1 MERATLARPY
11 ADAVAKLAAAGN
23 NWGIWSQRLALISQV
38 SGDAQVQSL
47 AANPAVPASR
57 VAELIMAVCGDPLG
71 VEGNNLTQ
79 LLAENKRLALLPEI
93 VRLFE
98 IAKAAE
104 EGVLE
109 AHITT
114 AYELNVEQMAGLVAK
129 LESKF
134 GRKIHTTQS
143 VDTDLIGGVLIQ
155 VGDEIMDASVR
166 GGLENLAATL
176 KA

>member
-23 NWGIWSQRLALISQV
+23 NWGPWSQRLALLAQV
-38 SGDAQVQSL
+38 CGDAQVQAL
-47 AANPAVPASR
+47 AGNPVVPAAR
-57 VAELIMAVCGDPLG
+57 VAELILAVCGAQLG
-71 VEGNNLTQ
+71 AEGQNLAR

-98 IAKAAE
+98 VAKAAQ

-114 AYELNVEQMAGLVAK
+114 AYELNAGQMAGLVAR

-143 VDTDLIGGVLIQ
+143 VDADLIGGVLIQ

-166 GGLENLAATL
+166 GGLENLAVTL